1 MISYLY
7 MVVAGLLITFSISN
21 PHLYFLSWIAFLPV
35 MAALKS
41 RGLKKSF
48 LCGWV
53 LGIVIMVGSSY
64 WLYYPLIDFSGLPG
78 VLIIIIL
85 ALLFILMGIFYGLW
99 ALLFVYINGQEEI
112 HPFLF
117 ASSWIAFEYIRF
129 KVIPAYPLGFIG
141 YTQIEW
147 KSLIQFADTGGM
159 FLVSFI
165 LLLINVYL
173 FKLLKKRSF
182 KFIIPLLLIITIIFT
197 YGGYKYKHYNDK
209 QYEELAIGIV
219 NTTVSQK
226 NKWKSSWIEKN
237 IDELITAAN
246 KFENTKLIIGPET
259 SLTFDIVR
267 NEYYR
272 ERFLK
277 KADEIESYIQVGA
290 QSIKK
295 DEEGKY
301 NSVFLIS
308 PAGKIVDRYNK
319 RKLVPFGEYIPFNN
333 MLDILNEIDA
343 ESLKAG
349 EKEKILQA
357 PFACWATSICSEI
370 FYPLLQTGKF
380 DFLINHSNEGWYR
393 NSNLHQQMWASAV
406 FRAVEYRCSVV
417 RVGNYSWSGVI
428 MPAGNYK
435 NIYKK
440 GEDLSLKIKLNNE
453 STLYQQ
459 WKNYTGWGAIIIV
472 ILSLFIRFYLR
483 KKS

>member
-1 MISYLY
+1 MII
-7 MVVAGLLITFSISN
+7 AGLLITFSLTN
-21 PHLYFLSWIAFLPV
+21 PHLFFLSWFAFLPV
-35 MAALKS
+35 MAALKNQ
-41 RGLKKSF
+41 RLKKSF
-48 LCGWV
+48 LNGWV
-53 LGIVIMVGSSY
+53 LGIVIMIGSSY

-78 VLIIIIL
+78 ISIIIIL

-99 ALLFVYINGQEEI
+99 ALFFVYINGKKEI

-117 ASSWIAFEYIRF
+117 ACSWIAFEYVRF

-165 LLLINVYL
+165 LLLINVYI

-182 KFIIPLLLIITIIFT
+182 KFVIPLFLIIILIFS
-197 YGGYKYKHYNDK
+197 YGGYKYKHYNNK

-219 NTTVSQK
+219 NTRVPQI

-246 KFENTKLIIGPET
+246 KFENIKLIIGPET

-272 ERFLK
+272 EKFLK
-277 KADEIESYIQVGA
+277 KTDEIESYMQVGA

-308 PAGKIVDRYNK
+308 PTGEIVDRYNK
-319 RKLVPFGEYIPFNN
+319 RKLVPFGEYIPLYN
-333 MLDILNEIDA
+333 MLDILNKIDV

-349 EKEKILQA
+349 EEEKLLQA
-357 PFACWATSICSEI
+357 PFASWATSICSEI
-370 FYPLLQTGKF
+370 FYPLLYTGRF
-380 DFLINHSNEGWYR
+380 DFIINHSNEGWYR
-393 NSNLHQQMWASAV
+393 NSNLHQQMWAASV

-417 RVGNYSWSGVI
+417 RAGNHSWSGVI
-428 MPAGNYK
+428 MPSGNYN

-453 STLYQQ
+453 STLYQK
-459 WKNYTGWGAIIIV
+459 WKNYIGWGAIIIV
-472 ILSLFIRFYLR
+472 ILSLFTRIYFNR
-483 KKS
+483 KS